1 MYIDENGPIFD
12 DEEPI
17 SSDEHSS
24 LVSGFSTPID
34 KTAIVA
40 HAVGDHPMGERDLA
54 EIPDGDW
61 PPLRSGSDTSRRH
74 LHQGRLSGTFA
85 KAPAKAQ
92 MTSSCVSSSACS
104 RSLQMQQPMTI
115 GQKYPYGG
123 GNGHGRRHHYPP
135 PQPRTQR
142 KRSCLRKES
151 AFTCGS
157 AARGSRL
164 DELSATK
171 MITVS
176 YSAEP
181 KKTLSFAD
189 QRGQHLVLEREFC
202 PRDAPVCYCDVPSEV
217 TLGRLTRRRSSSL
230 DKWIE
235 ETVVR
240 QHLLSMCVVSLVGCA
255 LIGLRQTAK

>member
-1 MYIDENGPIFD
+1 M
-12 DEEPI
+12 I
-17 SSDEHSS
+17 SSC
-24 LVSGFSTPID
+24 L
-34 KTAIVA
+34 
-40 HAVGDHPMGERDLA
+40 
-54 EIPDGDW
+54 
-61 PPLRSGSDTSRRH
+61 
-74 LHQGRLSGTFA
+74 
-85 KAPAKAQ
+85 
-92 MTSSCVSSSACS
+92 SSASTC
-104 RSLQMQQPMTI
+104 SLQMQQPMTI
-115 GQKYPYGG
+115 GQKYPYGS
-123 GNGHGRRHHYPP
+123 GHRRHHHHYPP
-135 PQPRTQR
+135 PKPRTQR

-151 AFTCGS
+151 AFSCGG

-176 YSAEP
+176 YSAQP

-202 PRDAPVCYCDVPSEV
+202 PKDAPVCYCDVPIEV

-235 ETVVR
+235 ETLAR
-240 QHLLSMCVVSLVGCA
+240 QHLLSMCVVSLLGCA